1 MSRHQRQP
9 LKSRGM
15 VLVAV
20 LWIVAAL
27 SLIVTGMVHSVR
39 AEIKQVSMS
48 SQLVQGAAWGGGAIA
63 IVLQRLVGSGTF
75 PAGIFRTEVKFQE
88 RAIEVEVRPLTG
100 YIDLNL
106 AQLPL
111 LERLFTFGAH
121 LPEAQARTLAQQV
134 IDQRN
139 RADSRGRPMRFE
151 AIEDLLQMEGMSYE
165 IYAQVAELITVDARG
180 SGRVN
185 ILAAPLPVLEVLA
198 EGNQALAARIASTR
212 EPSGTGVDA
221 TGLTLDLVDNAPSR
235 RCLIQARVPL
245 ADGSGLLTSR
255 WVDLAGGQQEGLP
268 WRVFHAD
275 SRIVAVVSAP

>member
-221 TGLTLDLVDNAPSR
+221 TGLNLDLVDNAPSR

>member
-1 MSRHQRQP
+1 
-9 LKSRGM
+9 
-15 VLVAV
+15 
-20 LWIVAAL
+20 
-27 SLIVTGMVHSVR
+27 
-39 AEIKQVSMS
+39 
-48 SQLVQGAAWGGGAIA
+48 
-63 IVLQRLVGSGTF
+63 
-75 PAGIFRTEVKFQE
+75 
-88 RAIEVEVRPLTG
+88 
-100 YIDLNL
+100 
-106 AQLPL
+106 
-111 LERLFTFGAH
+111 
-121 LPEAQARTLAQQV
+121 
-134 IDQRN
+134 
-139 RADSRGRPMRFE
+139 
-151 AIEDLLQMEGMSYE
+151 MEGMSYE

-221 TGLTLDLVDNAPSR
+221 TGLNLDLVDNAPSR